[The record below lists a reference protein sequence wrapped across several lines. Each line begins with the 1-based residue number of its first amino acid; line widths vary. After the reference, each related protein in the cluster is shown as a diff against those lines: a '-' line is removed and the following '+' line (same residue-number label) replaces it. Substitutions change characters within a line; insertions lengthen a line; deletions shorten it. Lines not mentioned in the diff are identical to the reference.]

1 MNVYIARNYRET
13 KSASNKAKSDIDH
26 LLQAN
31 GWRNIG
37 LPRTRKS
44 NLLLHFTL
52 NLIGIVKAAVQI
64 RRGDNLLIQY
74 PLNKYYS
81 FITWVAHLRGAKT
94 IVLIHDLSSFRVQKV
109 KRELELL
116 RLSKADYIIASNSY
130 MAKMLRRLG
139 LKQAKGS
146 LEAWDYLTK
155 TDPIPSRIK
164 ENETRIVYAGMYD
177 REKNGFIWEWG
188 NAINRYVVD
197 IYGRGFRKDQVAHP
211 ERFYNH
217 GFVGTE
223 DMIAGMTSD
232 FGLVWDGDSIE
243 TCKGTHGEYLRINT
257 PHKLSLYVRAH
268 LPIIIWSGA
277 AMADFVVKNR
287 IGFTID
293 SLADIDAKI
302 GELSKEEYDEMRRN
316 VNSLSQKIASG
327 YFFKTAVGEALKQL
341 G

>member
-52 NLIGIVKAAVQI
+52 NLIGIVKASTQI

-197 IYGRGFRKDQVAHP
+197 IYGREEAQEIINRSL
-211 ERFYNH
+211 
-217 GFVGTE
+217 E
-223 DMIAGMTSD
+223 DYKCHFD
-232 FGLVWDGDSIE
+232 GLDEI
-243 TCKGTHGEYLRINT
+243 LR
-257 PHKLSLYVRAH
+257 HV
-268 LPIIIWSGA
+268 
-277 AMADFVVKNR
+277 
-287 IGFTID
+287 
-293 SLADIDAKI
+293 
-302 GELSKEEYDEMRRN
+302 
-316 VNSLSQKIASG
+316 
-327 YFFKTAVGEALKQL
+327 
-341 G
+341 